1 MVEDHQLDV
10 VLVSTFYDIACSMCE
25 ALPGGAWSLDPLK

>member
-1 MVEDHQLDV
+1 MAKDHQLDV
-10 VLVSTFYDIACSMCE
+10 VLVSIFYDIACSMFE